1 MTKGIVPIL
10 EEHLLIVLRPGI
22 GRFGKWSYQN
32 VIQEPKTAIGE
43 AKKDVSDLAL
53 WSDGS
58 KLESGGAGAA
68 VVWKNSTS
76 HRWAVRKV
84 SLGENMEIW

>member
-1 MTKGIVPIL
+1 MI
-10 EEHLLIVLRPGI
+10 HLKSPEFL
-22 GRFGKWSYQN
+22 GKV

-76 HRWAVRKV
+76 YRWDVRKV
-84 SLGENMEIW
+84 SLGKNEEILDAEL